1 MSEEKKIWRDED
13 VDMNILNG
21 KTIAV
26 IGYGNQGRAQ
36 ALNMR
41 DSGLKVIVGAREGGN
56 SWNKAKEEGLEVYP
70 ISEAVKKADIVQ
82 ILIPD
87 EIQPS
92 VYEAEIHNN
101 LKDGAAL
108 GFSHAF
114 NIHFKQIIPP
124 ETIDVIMV
132 APKGPGRAVRSEY
145 EEGRG
150 IPALIAVAQDATGN
164 AKNIALA
171 YSKAIGAARRGVL
184 ETTFKEEV
192 ETDLFGEQVVLCGGV
207 TELIKSGFETLVEA
221 GYQPEVAYFECLNE
235 LKLIVDLI
243 YDKGIEGMWQAVSNT
258 AEYGGRTR
266 GKRIIT
272 DATRAEMKKLLDDIQ
287 SGRFPHEWV
296 SEYREKQCENLN
308 RLRKEEGELLI
319 EKVGSRIRKLIGM
332 E

>member
-1 MSEEKKIWRDED
+1 MSGEMKIWREDD
-13 VDMNILNG
+13 VDLNILNG

-41 DSGLKVIVGAREGGN
+41 DSGLKVIIGAREGGN
-56 SWNKAKEEGLEVYP
+56 SWNKAKEEGLQVYP

-87 EIQPS
+87 EIQSS

-124 ETIDVIMV
+124 ESVDVIMI
-132 APKGPGRAVRSEY
+132 APKAPGRAVRSSY

-150 IPALIAVAQDATGN
+150 TPALIAVAQDATGN

-171 YSKAIGAARRGVL
+171 YSKAIGATKRGVL

-192 ETDLFGEQVVLCGGV
+192 ETDLFGEQSVLCGGV
-207 TELIKSGFETLVEA
+207 TELIKAGFETLVEA

-235 LKLIVDLI
+235 VKLIVDLV
-243 YDKGIEGMWQAVSNT
+243 YEGGIDFMWTKVSNT

-272 DATRAEMKKLLDDIQ
+272 DETRKVMKELLDDIQ
-287 SGRFPHEWV
+287 SGRFPEEWV
-296 SEYREKQCENLN
+296 SEVKENNCENLN
-308 RLRKEEGELLI
+308 RLRKEEGEHMI
-319 EKVGSRIRKLIGM
+319 EKVGSRIRKLIGL
-332 E
+332 